1 MRRTEFVVRYRT
13 VLVVVGIM
21 AALGLTLAL
30 VSAQPGP
37 QEGQQQ
43 GQDQQRGGR
52 DFGFMRMQGG
62 MAPPAIAVAGDA
74 IFVVANNMI
83 YKFDAETLDLLAQAE
98 LPRPERPRRDGG
110 QEGAQ

>member
-1 MRRTEFVVRYRT
+1 MRRSEFVVRYRT
-13 VLVVVGIM
+13 VLVVVAVM
-21 AALGLTLAL
+21 AALGLALAL

-43 GQDQQRGGR
+43 GQDRGGR
-52 DFGFMRMQGG
+52 DMGFMRMMGAA
-62 MAPPAIAVAGDA
+62 APPAIAVAGDA

-98 LPRPERPRRDGG
+98 LPRPQRPQREGG
-110 QEGAQ
+110 GAQ